1 MRVDANSQSDGIQF
15 YRPAR
20 DASGDGFVLVVINPT
35 QKEWLRKHGQR
46 ALCVDDTFNL
56 TSYLLRLTTVI
67 VADEWD
73 RAPAA
78 YLLSYSKVFPSS
90 KTKRLCLWHVQ
101 QAMKKN
107 ANAKLVN
114 VSSLRLTPIACSW
127 NGQEVAGKAGILLNQ
142 RDLCEPFLR
151 KVRYICLVREGNV
164 VVTQDT

>member
-1 MRVDANSQSDGIQF
+1 MTDIEVGMMFEHVKKLLPSFHTDTFI
-15 YRPAR
+15 
-20 DASGDGFVLVVINPT
+20 T
-35 QKEWLRKHGQR
+35 
-46 ALCVDDTFNL
+46 DDTNTFWNGF
-56 TSYLLRLTTVI
+56 
-67 VADEWD
+67 
-73 RAPAA
+73 
-78 YLLSYSKVFPSS
+78 SKVFPSS